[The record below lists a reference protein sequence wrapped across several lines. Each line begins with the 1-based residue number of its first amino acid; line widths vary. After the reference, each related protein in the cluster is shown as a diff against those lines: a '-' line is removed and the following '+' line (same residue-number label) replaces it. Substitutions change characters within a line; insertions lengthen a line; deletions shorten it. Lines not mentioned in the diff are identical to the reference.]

1 MKKKLILF
9 IISLLLVFPAMFTFV
24 ACGEDDNKY
33 VQEVV
38 ATFNQPQYANEYNEI
53 NLEYGQDYSFDLS
66 DFKVEKIYNNGDKDQ
81 CQGCY
86 PESEIN
92 IVAYY
97 AIFVIKVTLIVVKI
111 VL

>member
-1 MKKKLILF
+1 MKKKSILF
-9 IISLLLVFPAMFTFV
+9 IISLLLVFPAMFIFV

-66 DFKVEKIYNNGDKDQ
+66 DFKVEKYITM
-81 CQGCY
+81 
-86 PESEIN
+86 
-92 IVAYY
+92 
-97 AIFVIKVTLIVVKI
+97 VIKKPSQVVYCLNQQFQKT
-111 VL
+111 V